1 MQMQDDDQRI
11 AALKVKEAQSEIAR
25 IKSKIERINSRY
37 GMGVRPSWVSA
48 DIEMYSH
55 EIRQQEAEIAR
66 LQEEL

>member
-25 IKSKIERINSRY
+25 LKSKIARINSRY
-37 GMGVRPSWVSA
+37 GMGVRPSWCSA
-48 DIEMYSH
+48 DIQMCWY
-55 EIRQQEAEIAR
+55 EIHQQEAEIAR